1 MLVFQITNTT
11 AYYEKTKTHI
21 SKIFLQNLRDLI
33 ILASNSK
40 WFILK
45 QAIRA
50 LMPKNEWHNNENM
63 SWIYLSILPRTVK
76 SVKQSHI
83 QSLYGHI
90 QQFSI
95 VYSNMYWNPL

>member
-1 MLVFQITNTT
+1 MLIFQITNTT
-11 AYYEKTKTHI
+11 AYYEKTKAHI
-21 SKIFLQNLRDLI
+21 SKKIFLKNLRDLI
-33 ILASNSK
+33 ILARNSK

-45 QAIRA
+45 QDIRA
-50 LMPKNEWHNNENM
+50 LMPKNERHDNESM

-90 QQFSI
+90 QQFWI
-95 VYSNMYWNPL
+95 V